1 MYELGYWVEIS
12 WDSWPVVMIRVDSE
26 YIEYDV
32 CFLKYSQLVF
42 EMYSHKEVRFLTDLD
57 YAKELWQQRKESY
70 NTRRAKI
77 NEIFAFRVGELKLRD
92 YVTTRLS

>member
-1 MYELGYWVEIS
+1 MVDELGYWVEIS
-12 WDSWPVVMIRVDSE
+12 WDSWPVVMIQVDSE

-32 CFLKYSQLVF
+32 CSLKYSHLVF

-57 YAKELWQQRKESY
+57 DAKELWQQRKESY

-77 NEIFAFRVGELKLRD
+77 SSFYGE
-92 YVTTRLS
+92 